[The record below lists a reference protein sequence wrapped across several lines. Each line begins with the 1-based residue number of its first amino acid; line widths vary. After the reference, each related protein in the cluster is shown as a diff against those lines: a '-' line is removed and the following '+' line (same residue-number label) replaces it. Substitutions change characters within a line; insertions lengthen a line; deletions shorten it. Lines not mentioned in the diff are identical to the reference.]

1 MKNSVILPSV
11 SRTTSGLVPSLKQ
24 GSRAVLVTTSL
35 GGNALKNIMWEEIQ
49 MTSTDRTMAQLKPF
63 ERGFIPKWSHN
74 EGEINTCEILTLRLS
89 WASAL
94 RCLHHTS
101 LFKTK
106 RRNIHLAPETEKKKV
121 SLSSGWSTE
130 SQSSRVTWAFTALL
144 CIFCED
150 AWVIHGNAIL
160 TTLTETNI

>member
-24 GSRAVLVTTSL
+24 GSRAALVTTSL

-106 RRNIHLAPETEKKKV
+106 RRNIHLAPETEKKK
-121 SLSSGWSTE
+121 SISEFWMIHWITE
-130 SQSSRVTWAFTALL
+130 LQGNMGVHGTALHFL
-144 CIFCED
+144 WRCMSDPWKCDFNNTD
-150 AWVIHGNAIL
+150 RN
-160 TTLTETNI
+160 